1 MILFFLIAF
10 LASMENLYAEIF
22 IGYNNE
28 RMESFV
34 RRWTESHIKSDCK
47 KKKKKKLV
55 GVFLT
60 ELQDILKNDKLFYS
74 KKRVCSK
81 YEFIFLTLFTHSY
94 YSF

>member
-34 RRWTESHIKSDCK
+34 RRWTEAHIKSDCTK
-47 KKKKKKLV
+47 KIVWLV
-55 GVFLT
+55 F
-60 ELQDILKNDKLFYS
+60 F
-74 KKRVCSK
+74 
-81 YEFIFLTLFTHSY
+81 
-94 YSF
+94 

>member
-1 MILFFLIAF
+1 MILFFLIVF
-10 LASMENLYAEIF
+10 LASMENLYAEIFF

-74 KKRVCSK
+74 KKSLL
-81 YEFIFLTLFTHSY
+81 EI
-94 YSF
+94 

>member
-1 MILFFLIAF
+1 MILFFLIVF
-10 LASMENLYAEIF
+10 LASMENLYAEIFF

-34 RRWTESHIKSDCK
+34 RRWTESHIKSDSKK

-74 KKRVCSK
+74 KKSLL
-81 YEFIFLTLFTHSY
+81 EI
-94 YSF
+94 